1 MGATNFTSQA
11 RGFFAMAREAS
22 APILDERCTAA
33 AAAAAANE
41 EERVLKS
48 VSTYCQSTLTPGRQD
63 KGAGLPNIKQNR
75 ILRTFFNLSRV

>member
-1 MGATNFTSQA
+1 
-11 RGFFAMAREAS
+11 MAREAS

-63 KGAGLPNIKQNR
+63 KGALGLPNI
-75 ILRTFFNLSRV
+75 